1 MRKIFKIIQGSDET
15 LKLQVRRVADA
26 DPFPLTD
33 VLGVYLRIETETG
46 YMLKKGSIT
55 TSAEGKIQFVLT
67 SQDTAALKEKDGQT
81 FEVIL
86 KYTAGTTAA
95 AKVIQDL
102 TYTADDAGEEGNEIS
117 VTYEDGGTAG
127 SEVVTVEG
135 NKIIVSMEDGVST
148 ATQIKTAV
156 DAHAEAAAL
165 VAVTV
170 SGTGSD
176 VQDAVAATSLT
187 GGLPTKTVKRRI
199 QFENCLD
206 IKARLTA

>member
-15 LKLQVRRVADA
+15 LKLQVRRVADS

-46 YMLKKGSIT
+46 YMLKKGSISS
-55 TSAEGKIQFVLT
+55 SAEGKIQFVLT

-95 AKVIQDL
+95 SKVIQDL
-102 TYTADDAGEEGNEIS
+102 TYTADDSGEEGNEIS